1 MTTRATEGGFDDRF
15 RVIRVDG
22 KPIRKGARYIVLD
35 YSGADPHAAF
45 ALTAYADSI
54 EADNPQMADDL
65 RAALASPEQWPS
77 QHD

>member
-1 MTTRATEGGFDDRF
+1 MTTRAITGGFQDRF
-15 RVIRVDG
+15 RVTRTDG
-22 KPIRKGARYIVLD
+22 QPIRQSARYIVLD
-35 YSGADPHAAF
+35 YSGADPHASI

-65 RAALASPEQWPS
+65 RAALASPEQWPA